1 MIKNKFKIGD
11 LVSVAGNSS
20 RMYNT
25 PTSEQWRRFGI
36 VMETSDRSLG
46 SRSYWNIRI
55 KFVDDEETWYNSHL
69 LNLEAKAKQ

>member
-36 VMETSDRSLG
+36 VMETSGRTGLHSC
-46 SRSYWNIRI
+46 WHIRI
-55 KFVDDEETWYNSHL
+55 KFVADEETWYNSHL